1 MKNLD
6 KQLKEQSEIVEKESA
21 KLRTL
26 IHKKEREELVPL
38 AKSYLGKYYKYRN
51 SYGSDSH
58 WMEYG
63 RVVKVKGTSLTC
75 QSIGIDDR
83 SELQVAFKV
92 HKFIWKSDKVLIGE
106 FEYYKPSTKE
116 EFESKKKEILKKMRS
131 IGTLLK

>member
-6 KQLKEQSEIVEKESA
+6 QQLKEQSEIVGKESA
-21 KLRTL
+21 KLHAL
-26 IHKKEREELVPL
+26 VYKKERKELIPL
-38 AKSYLGKYYKYRN
+38 AKSYLGKYYKFRN
-51 SYGSDSH
+51 SYGNGSH

-83 SELQVAFKV
+83 DELQVSFKE
-92 HKFIWKSDKVLIGE
+92 HKFIWRSDKVLIGE

-116 EFESKKKEILKKMRS
+116 EFEKAKKDILKKMRS